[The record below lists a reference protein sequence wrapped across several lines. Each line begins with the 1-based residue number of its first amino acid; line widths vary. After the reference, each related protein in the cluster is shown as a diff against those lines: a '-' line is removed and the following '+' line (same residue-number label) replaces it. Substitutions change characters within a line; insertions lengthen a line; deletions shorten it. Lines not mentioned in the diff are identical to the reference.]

1 MGAPGGASEVSAARM
16 MMDGQSPS
24 ASRETRG
31 GMESNETGASRQT
44 MPMEGGDK
52 PNYTIPESFST
63 ISSVQ
68 NTFSEEKHIHFA
80 VTSDQSTS
88 GLMDDHQNKS
98 LNLELREVGGNRSQE
113 WDVEC

>member
-44 MPMEGGDK
+44 MPMEGGGQTQLHNSGVVFD
-52 PNYTIPESFST
+52 NFQRAEH
-63 ISSVQ
+63 VQ
-68 NTFSEEKHIHFA
+68 RGKTHPFRGDI
-80 VTSDQSTS
+80 
-88 GLMDDHQNKS
+88 
-98 LNLELREVGGNRSQE
+98 
-113 WDVEC
+113 